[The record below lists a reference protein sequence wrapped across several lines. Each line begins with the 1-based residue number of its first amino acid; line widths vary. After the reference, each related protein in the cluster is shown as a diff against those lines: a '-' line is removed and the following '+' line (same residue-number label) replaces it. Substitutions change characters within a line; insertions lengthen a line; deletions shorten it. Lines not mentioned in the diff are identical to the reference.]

1 VQAAPTPVPVAN
13 EGLDRTL
20 VAGVAWT
27 GLFKWSSQA
36 LSWLSTIL
44 VARLLTPHDYGIVAM
59 SRVYVDLAQ
68 LINEGGFGV
77 TVVQHQDLG
86 RHALARLAG
95 LAAAL
100 GLAMGVVSVALAKP
114 AAMFFGEPA
123 VAAVIV
129 VLSLGLV
136 LEGLENIG
144 RGFLARQLRFKE
156 LGAIEALQMALN
168 VAITLGLA
176 FWGAGYWALVV
187 GTIGS
192 TAGGAL
198 FVLLRTR
205 LWPRWPGPL
214 RDLMLP
220 IKFGAKVLTSN
231 VVWWLYRSAD
241 ITVIGR
247 WLGGTAAG
255 LYSFSYSIAAVPTD
269 RIGQVLGRVASPIL
283 AASQKDL
290 PALRRYVLRITEGV
304 SLVTFPLLAG
314 LALVAD
320 NLVRL
325 VLGDKW
331 VPAVPALKILAV
343 AGIIRAV
350 MPLMNQLLLALHE
363 AATVLRSTCVLAIAM
378 PVLFVLGTN
387 WGVSGVASVWL
398 LGYPVIGGFLLLRP
412 ALKKVGLHPG
422 HYAQAL
428 APAAVSALVMS
439 GVVTAVSWVP
449 LQSLVLRLAGQI
461 AAGAAAYILC
471 LLALWPDR
479 VRTYAELLR
488 GLLRR

>member
-1 VQAAPTPVPVAN
+1 MPAPVATDA
-13 EGLDRTL
+13 LDRTL

-27 GLFKWSSQA
+27 GLFKWSTQA
-36 LSWLSTIL
+36 LSWVSTIF
-44 VARLLTPHDYGIVAM
+44 VARLLTPHDYGIVAL

-77 TVVQHQDLG
+77 TVIQHQDLA
-86 RHALARLAG
+86 RDALARLAG
-95 LAAAL
+95 LALAL

-129 VLSLGLV
+129 VLSVGLV

-156 LGAIEALQMALN
+156 LGAIEATQMALN
-168 VAITLGLA
+168 MAITLTLA

-214 RDLMLP
+214 HDLMRP

-231 VVWWLYRSAD
+231 VAWWVYRSAD

-255 LYSFSYSIAAVPTD
+255 FYSFSYSLAAVPTD
-269 RIGQVLGRVASPIL
+269 RIGQVMGRVAPPIL

-290 PALRRYVLRITEGV
+290 PTLRRYVLRITEGV
-304 SLVTFPLLAG
+304 ALVTFPLLAG

-320 NLVRL
+320 DLVRL
-325 VLGDKW
+325 ALGDKW
-331 VPAVPALKILAV
+331 VPAVTALKILAV
-343 AGIIRAV
+343 AGILRAV

-363 AATVLRSTCVLAIAM
+363 ATMVLRATCVLAVAM
-378 PVLFVLGTN
+378 PALFALGAS
-387 WGVSGVASVWL
+387 WGVAGVASVWL
-398 LGYPVIGGFLLLRP
+398 LGYPVIAGFVLVMP
-412 ALKKVGLHPG
+412 AMRRAGMNPW
-422 HYAQAL
+422 HYARAL
-428 APAAVSALVMS
+428 APAAVSALAMS
-439 GVVTAVSWVP
+439 GVVTAVSWIP

-471 LLALWPDR
+471 LLAFWPSR
-479 VRTYAELLR
+479 VRTYANLLR
-488 GLLRR
+488 DLLRR